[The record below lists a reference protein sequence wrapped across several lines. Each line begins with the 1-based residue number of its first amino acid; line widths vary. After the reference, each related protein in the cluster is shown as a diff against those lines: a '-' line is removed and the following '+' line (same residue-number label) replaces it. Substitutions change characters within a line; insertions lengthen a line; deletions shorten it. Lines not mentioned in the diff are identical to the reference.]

1 MEKLPTKQIY
11 LLAIIIVGLV
21 TLSVYS
27 TYAIFSFESS
37 TSDVVSLKTPN
48 SLYLNTDIAEYR
60 QVSVPKDDSITAD
73 VDIYNTYNYDVC
85 YSIWYK
91 VIAEKS
97 TVNAYE
103 KTDKSIATSGLISAG
118 ASKRVTVL
126 LTNDDEE
133 DALVNI
139 GLSYVESGETCNLNL
154 TEDKMNITK
163 TIANGNLL
171 NNTIIKSVGA
181 NNNSEGYLKYENNN
195 KVIDLP
201 NDKKVNI
208 SDKFTLSNEAFTL
221 TDPIEIENKDIAN
234 YESNDNKKY
243 YTCLTDKTCSNLIEI
258 IKTTKEEKT
267 ETVDGNPKV
276 VNYYHISKYNT
287 LVGYLEG
294 SSGIRKVGNDYYYFG
309 DNPNNFVYYNCTNDS
324 DKNTCELWRIVGLI
338 HDDKDNTYLTKL
350 VRDEGIGTYAYGETQ
365 EWNDTSLNTYLKKD
379 YKLNN
384 TSFLKEV
391 TMKQENLANLTS
403 DITYLDDEIKTKV
416 NIINLTDF
424 INTSTCTN
432 KLINEFD
439 TNCIKN
445 NWLHKNSSSFWTM
458 TVKYETTTTD
468 SEEVTTPENNSVYS
482 ISNNIDTT
490 KIDTKLSVRPVV
502 YLSGRVLI
510 GNGNGSLANPYE
522 IR

>member
-60 QVSVPKDDSITAD
+60 QVSVPKNDSRTAD

-208 SDKFTLSNEAFTL
+208 SDKFTLSNETFTL
-221 TDPIEIENKDIAN
+221 TDPIEIETKDIAN
-234 YESNDNKKY
+234 Y
-243 YTCLTDKTCSNLIEI
+243 
-258 IKTTKEEKT
+258 
-267 ETVDGNPKV
+267 
-276 VNYYHISKYNT
+276 
-287 LVGYLEG
+287 
-294 SSGIRKVGNDYYYFG
+294 
-309 DNPNNFVYYNCTNDS
+309 
-324 DKNTCELWRIVGLI
+324 
-338 HDDKDNTYLTKL
+338 
-350 VRDEGIGTYAYGETQ
+350 
-365 EWNDTSLNTYLKKD
+365 
-379 YKLNN
+379 
-384 TSFLKEV
+384 
-391 TMKQENLANLTS
+391 
-403 DITYLDDEIKTKV
+403 
-416 NIINLTDF
+416 
-424 INTSTCTN
+424 
-432 KLINEFD
+432 
-439 TNCIKN
+439 
-445 NWLHKNSSSFWTM
+445 
-458 TVKYETTTTD
+458 
-468 SEEVTTPENNSVYS
+468 
-482 ISNNIDTT
+482 
-490 KIDTKLSVRPVV
+490 
-502 YLSGRVLI
+502 
-510 GNGNGSLANPYE
+510 
-522 IR
+522 